1 MGQGKNEH
9 VFLPTF
15 QVRPLCIPVLTP
27 NIMTKVLLFR
37 LFYFF
42 FFWFVTSVN
51 GSHMNN
57 VGGSES

>member
-9 VFLPTF
+9 IFLPTF
-15 QVRPLCIPVLTP
+15 QVRPLCIPLFIP
-27 NIMTKVLLFR
+27 NIRTHVLLFR
-37 LFYFF
+37 LFSL

-57 VGGSES
+57 VGGSGI